1 MRSIYSHPES
11 HLNIFNYIL
20 PSLLALKPNVLSPSL
35 KKEQAAPS
43 ADSIFHLDLFFLRK
57 AASGPDPV
65 MNALLTLTVL
75 RIDKE
80 KGRIG
85 KVSGDYLVG
94 SDVWV
99 A

>member
-1 MRSIYSHPES
+1 M
-11 HLNIFNYIL
+11 NIFNYIL
-20 PSLLALKPNVLSPSL
+20 PSLLALKPNGLSPSL

-43 ADSIFHLDLFFLRK
+43 ADSIFHLDLFFLRE
-57 AASGPDPV
+57 AASGSDPV

>member
-1 MRSIYSHPES
+1 M
-11 HLNIFNYIL
+11 NIFNYIL

-35 KKEQAAPS
+35 KKEQVAPS
-43 ADSIFHLDLFFLRK
+43 ADSIFHLDLFFLRE

>member
-1 MRSIYSHPES
+1 
-11 HLNIFNYIL
+11 
-20 PSLLALKPNVLSPSL
+20 
-35 KKEQAAPS
+35 
-43 ADSIFHLDLFFLRK
+43 
-57 AASGPDPV
+57 